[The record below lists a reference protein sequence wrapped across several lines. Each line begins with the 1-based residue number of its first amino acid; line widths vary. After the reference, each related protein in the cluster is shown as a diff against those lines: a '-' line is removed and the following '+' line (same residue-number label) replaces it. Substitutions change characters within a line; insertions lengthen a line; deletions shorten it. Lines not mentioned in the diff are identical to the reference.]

1 MDKLDGNCECKK
13 VAFTLSTEITYFSH
27 CHCSQCRRCHGSAFG
42 SYVEIERS
50 SFEYTS
56 GGNNIKIFLSSNLC
70 ERIFCKDCGS
80 NILFINKKIP
90 DKYYVSIGVINGNP
104 KLPEA
109 HHIFVGSKASWDKI
123 DDGLKQYE
131 EYPINSNNE

>member
-1 MDKLDGNCECKK
+1 MDKLSGNCECKK
-13 VAFTLSTEITYFSH
+13 VAFTLSKEITYFSH

-56 GGNNIKIFLSSNLC
+56 GVNNIKIYPSSKLC
-70 ERIFCKDCGS
+70 ERVFCKDCGS
-80 NILFINKKIP
+80 NIMFINKAIP

-123 DDGLKQYE
+123 NDGLKQYE
-131 EYPINSNNE
+131 EYPINNNNE